1 MAGGRPT
8 TYNPE
13 FCEMIYSYLEQG
25 FSVLAASAKC
35 GFSKKTCYNWM
46 DEHPEFL
53 HAVKDGQA
61 AAAAWWEERLMKIA
75 DGGDGNATAAI
86 FGVKNR
92 SRDEYQDKV
101 VQEHTGAE
109 GKDLN
114 FTVNV
119 LAKPSGD

>member
-8 TYNPE
+8 TYDPK
-13 FCEMIYSYLEQG
+13 FCDEMKEYLSQG
-25 FSVLAASAKC
+25 FSVLAACGKC
-35 GFSKKTCYNWM
+35 GFAKSTCYLWM
-46 DEHPEFL
+46 EDHPEFSD
-53 HAVKDGQA
+53 AIKSGQA

-119 LAKPSGD
+119 LAKSDV